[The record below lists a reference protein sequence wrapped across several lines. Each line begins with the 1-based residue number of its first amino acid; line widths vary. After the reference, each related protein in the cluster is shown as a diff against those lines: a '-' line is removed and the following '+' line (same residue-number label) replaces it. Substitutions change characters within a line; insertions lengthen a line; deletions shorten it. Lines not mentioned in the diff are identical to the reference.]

1 MRHSDSLPKCDSM
14 AKGLKICLLHNCIMG
29 LLSRKPSYCKI
40 CGAKL
45 KHKNKPKREWGVK
58 GPLCGDCYVTK
69 TTEFY
74 EAKIIQPCVVCGVR
88 RRVADMWEPRWQWD
102 MDGLLCKD
110 CFEKKE
116 TGHKN
121 EKSTCSHCGTK
132 LGFIR
137 YNPKPKWNMNG
148 QLCRECWD
156 NTKAE
161 LGWFQRVIVRYVQ
174 QAYS

>member
-1 MRHSDSLPKCDSM
+1 MRHSDSLPKYDSM

-58 GPLCGDCYVTK
+58 GPICGDCYVTK

-161 LGWFQRVIVRYVQ
+161 LG
-174 QAYS
+174 